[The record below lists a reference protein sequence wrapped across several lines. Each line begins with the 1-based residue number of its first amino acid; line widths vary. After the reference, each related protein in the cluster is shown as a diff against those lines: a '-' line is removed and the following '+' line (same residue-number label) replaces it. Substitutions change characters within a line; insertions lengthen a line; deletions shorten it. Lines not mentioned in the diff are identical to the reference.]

1 MKYNILKQIAE
12 YLQNYKKINFIKR
25 VGNTKF
31 LLNFDGK
38 QALIFDLDKTNSSIY
53 KEENLLESK
62 NFQAPFDVALQKR
75 FTNSKIEK
83 LEVLPNNRIL
93 KISVIKE
100 GSYKREE
107 SVLYFEFTGRF
118 TNVILCD
125 ENGFIVDALRHFSNE
140 VREIKVGKKFVE
152 LPAFEIKEKASP
164 IIEDF
169 ELYFREE
176 FEKIN
181 GKKLLELKKNK
192 ILQLDKKILLLEK
205 TLASL
210 ESKENLEE
218 KSRILNERA
227 KIIMANLYKIKDF
240 EREVTLLDFNGEEIK
255 ISMKESAKLEANSLF
270 KEAKKAKQ
278 KANNLFLEA
287 KNLEEKLSYY
297 LGLKKMIEDSK
308 NLEEIRVLLPKKSQ
322 NKQDK
327 LESEVLSSFYIKD
340 FKISVGK
347 NEKGNILL
355 LKNSKKDD
363 FWFHLKDLPSAHV
376 IVKTNRQK
384 LSEEI
389 INFAAKLCL
398 SFSVK
403 SSGKYE
409 VAYTKRSNVKVVDK
423 AFVNYVDYK
432 IVSVD
437 IEF

>member
-12 YLQNYKKINFIKR
+12 FLQNYKKINFIKR

-38 QALIFDLDKTNSSIY
+38 LNLIFDLDKSSSSIY
-53 KEENLLESK
+53 MEDSLLESK

-75 FTNSKIEK
+75 FTNSKIK
-83 LEVLPNNRIL
+83 SLELLPNNRIL
-93 KISVIKE
+93 KISLSKE
-100 GSYKREE
+100 GSYKKEE
-107 SVLYFEFTGRF
+107 SAIYFEFTGRF
-118 TNVILCD
+118 TNVILVD
-125 ENGFIVDALRHFSNE
+125 ENEIIIDALRHFANDF
-140 VREIKVGKKFVE
+140 REIKVGKKFLE
-152 LPAFEIKEKASP
+152 LPAFEIKEKESP
-164 IIEDF
+164 KIEDF
-169 ELYFREE
+169 ELYFKEE
-176 FEKIN
+176 FQKIN
-181 GKKLLELKKNK
+181 GKKLAEVKKNK
-192 ILQLDKKILLLEK
+192 LLQLDKKLALLEK

-227 KIIMANLYKIKDF
+227 KIIMANLYQIKDF
-240 EREVTLLDFNGEEIK
+240 EREVVLLDFEGKEVK
-255 ISMKESAKLEANSLF
+255 ISMKESAKFEANSLF

-278 KANNLFLEA
+278 KAANLFLES
-287 KNLEEKLSYY
+287 KNLEEKISFY
-297 LGLKKMIEDSK
+297 LGLKKMIEDSQ
-308 NLEEIRVLLPKKSQ
+308 NLEEIKILLPKKSQ

-327 LESEVLSSFYIKD
+327 LESEVISSFYIKD

-376 IVKTNRQK
+376 IVKSNRQK
-384 LSEEI
+384 LSEEL

-409 VAYTKRSNVKVVDK
+409 VAYTKRSNVKIVDK

>member
-12 YLQNYKKINFIKR
+12 YLQKYKKINFIKR

-38 QALIFDLDKTNSSIY
+38 QALIFDLDKANSSIY

-75 FTNSKIEK
+75 FTNSKIKK

-93 KISVIKE
+93 KISVVKE

-107 SVLYFEFTGRF
+107 SELYFEFTGRF

-140 VREIKVGKKFVE
+140 VREIKVGKKFIE

-176 FEKIN
+176 FDKIN
-181 GKKLLELKKNK
+181 GKKLAELKKNK

-205 TLASL
+205 TLTSL